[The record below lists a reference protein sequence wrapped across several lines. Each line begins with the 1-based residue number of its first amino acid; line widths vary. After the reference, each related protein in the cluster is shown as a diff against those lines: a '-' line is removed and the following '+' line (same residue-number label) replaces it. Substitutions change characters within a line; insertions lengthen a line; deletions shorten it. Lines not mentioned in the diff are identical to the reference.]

1 MVVWSDN
8 AISHMTEFIDT
19 SKDNTKKIAKV
30 YMGKLIDYVDTLNT
44 MQHLGKKIDYKV
56 FEYELNQLIYREH
69 RIIYHI
75 EGNNVIIL
83 AIIHIRLDLDKAL
96 RKLKR
101 DIT

>member
-1 MVVWSDN
+1 MVVWTDN
-8 AISHMTEFIDT
+8 AISQITEFIDA
-19 SKDNTKKIAKV
+19 SKDNTEEIAKA

-44 MQHLGKKIDYKV
+44 MPCLGKKMDYKV

-75 EGNNVIIL
+75 KENDVVIL
-83 AIIHIRLDLDKAL
+83 AIIHIKVDLDKAS

-101 DIT
+101 NIS